1 MWKLTLKNLAA
12 NKARLSLIGLAI
24 VLGVGFVVASFITS
38 DGLREA
44 FGGLSKDI
52 AAGPELIVR
61 EGDEFGVD
69 PVIDESTLATITATE
84 GVEAAAGTI
93 GGRIQPVR
101 ADGTPVETQGPPLI
115 GFSWNEATNDGRNPI
130 VEGSAPGSGE
140 FVMDIDSAANNG
152 FEIGQTYTVT
162 SSEGRFDDMT
172 LSGIFSFGE
181 NNDTLGAVLTGY
193 DLADTREIL
202 GVADGRFDE
211 IEVVLTEG
219 WNASDVESALN
230 SELTATGLEVV
241 NQQTV
246 EDETAADFNQAV
258 GVIENVFLGF
268 AGVSLFVSIFIIYN
282 TFGVVLAQRVREIG
296 LLRAIGAEGRQIR
309 RGIIAES
316 LIIGVIA
323 SVLGI
328 ATGIGLHLG
337 LLAMFDALGIG
348 LPEMGLVIEPA
359 TIIVGLAVGIIT
371 TVVSAVAPALRAGRV
386 SPIAALS
393 GQVGSGRRTSRL
405 RNAVGVV
412 MLAAGIALGVAGFG
426 GLGSTA
432 ATVAALAGGAV
443 LVFLAVTLLSPLA
456 ARPVIGTLAVPM
468 SAASGTSGSLAG
480 KNAQRNPRRT
490 ATTAGALMVGLSLIT
505 AALVVGD
512 SLKSEVG
519 KALDTAISADYL
531 ISDSD
536 FFEVPVEVVDQV
548 DTMPEIGT
556 LMAVNDVRVRIN
568 PPVPVA
574 TSAGGDEDGTET
586 LWYNVSD
593 LGDVNTLMDLGVE
606 DGSLDTDIV
615 NALVL
620 PANEAEE
627 YGLAVGDTMLVEFAD
642 GGSADFE
649 LVATTT
655 NETIVEGGWLN
666 TEAVTQ
672 HVELTGV
679 AWIAAQVA
687 DGYTADQAEAAMA
700 AVTETYPQID
710 VQSSAQYRES
720 IEGEIDLLLNT
731 ISAMLALA
739 IVIALIGI
747 GLTLALSIVERT
759 REIGLLRAVGMT
771 RGQTRSMIRWEA
783 AAIAMFGAVLGVV
796 TGLLFGWGAVQ
807 ALPDEFITTV
817 TVPIPRLV
825 IMVAVAGLAGL
836 VAALLPAR
844 RAGRLNVLDAI
855 AVGG

>member
-1 MWKLTLKNLAA
+1 MWKITLKNLAA
-12 NKARLSLIGLAI
+12 NKARLGLTGLAI

-44 FGGLSKDI
+44 FAGLSKDI

-61 EGDEFGVD
+61 QGDEFGVD
-69 PVIDESTLATITATE
+69 PVIDESTLAAIAATD
-84 GVEAAAGTI
+84 GVAAAEGTI
-93 GGRIQPVR
+93 GGRVQPIT

-115 GFSWNEATNDGRNPI
+115 GFSWATATNDGRTSI
-130 VEGSAPGSGE
+130 VDGSAPGPGE
-140 FVMDIDSAANNG
+140 FVMDVDSAAHNG
-152 FEIGQTYTVT
+152 FEIGETYAVT
-162 SSEGRFDDMT
+162 TTEGRFDDFV
-172 LSGIFSFGE
+172 LSGVFSFGE

-193 DLADTREIL
+193 VIDDARTIL
-202 GVADGRFDE
+202 GVPDGRFDE
-211 IEVVLTEG
+211 IEVVVAGG
-219 WNASDVESALN
+219 WSASEVETALGE
-230 SELTATGLEVV
+230 ELSTAGLEVV

-246 EDETAADFNQAV
+246 EDETAADFNEVV
-258 GVIENVFLGF
+258 GIIENVFLGF

-309 RGIIAES
+309 RGIIGES
-316 LIIGVIA
+316 LVIGFLA
-323 SVLGI
+323 SLLGI
-328 ATGIGLHLG
+328 AAGIGLHLG
-337 LLAMFDALGIG
+337 LLAMFDALGLG
-348 LPEMGLVIEPA
+348 LPEMDLIIEPA
-359 TIIVGLAVGIIT
+359 TVVVGLTVGVLT

-386 SPIAALS
+386 SPIAALA
-393 GQVGSGRRTSRL
+393 GDVGSGRRGGRVRTI
-405 RNAVGVV
+405 VGVV
-412 MLAAGIALGVAGFG
+412 MLAAGIGLGFAGFQ

-468 SAASGTSGSLAG
+468 GAVSGTSGSLAG

-490 ATTAGALMVGLSLIT
+490 ATTAGALMIGLSLIT

-512 SLKSEVG
+512 SLKSQIG
-519 KALDTAISADYL
+519 KTLDTAISADYL
-531 ISDSD
+531 ISDPD
-536 FFEVPVEVVDQV
+536 FFEIPLEVTDQV
-548 DTMPEIGT
+548 AAMPEVGA
-556 LMAVNDVRVRIN
+556 LMAVNETRVRVT
-568 PPVPVA
+568 PPVPVDA
-574 TSAGGDEDGTET
+574 ASGGSDDGTEI

-593 LGDVNTLMDLGVE
+593 LSDVNALMNLGVDE
-606 DGSLDTDIV
+606 GSLETDVV

-620 PANEAEE
+620 PADEATE
-627 YGLAVGDTMLVEFAD
+627 YGMEIGDVMLIEFAQ

-655 NETIVEGGWLN
+655 DESIVEGGWLSVAGVS
-666 TEAVTQ
+666 E
-672 HVELTGV
+672 HVEQTGV

-687 DGYTADQAEAAMA
+687 DGYTADQAETAMA
-700 AVTETYPQID
+700 AVTDSYPQVD

-739 IVIALIGI
+739 IVIALLGI

-771 RGQTRSMIRWEA
+771 RGQTRGMIRWEA
-783 AAIAMFGAVLGVV
+783 AAIAMFGAVLGVA

-807 ALPDEFITTV
+807 ALPDTFITVV
-817 TVPIPRLV
+817 TVPVERLV
-825 IMVAVAGLAGL
+825 FMVAIAGFAGLL
-836 VAALLPAR
+836 AALLPAR